1 MTDMANMTRDQLI
14 IALTLAQNQ
23 VNAMKIDPTYGI
35 LTRVAL
41 EASPATEGAIVFWD
55 VDKMHDLNQVWGYE
69 GVDKRIREACA
80 HIRHTRGCTLIAR
93 WYSGDEFIYACP
105 AAEAS
110 QAAASIVALFK
121 AQSIGV
127 TCGVAEIVGGDWRE
141 AVRTASGMVQN
152 AKADNNRGG
161 VHYANP

>member
-1 MTDMANMTRDQLI
+1 MHPDEMTREQLI
-14 IALTLAQNQ
+14 AALALAQSQ
-23 VNAMKIDPTYGI
+23 INAMKIDPTYGI

-41 EASPATEGAIVFWD
+41 EASPATEGAIIFWD
-55 VDKMHDLNQVWGYE
+55 VDKMHDLNQDWGYE

-105 AAEAS
+105 ANEVR
-110 QAAASIVALFK
+110 QAALNIVGLFK
-121 AQSIGV
+121 AQGIGV

-141 AVRTASGMVQN
+141 AVRTASRWVQS
-152 AKADNNRGG
+152 AKAKGNRGG
-161 VHYANP
+161 VHYEVTL